1 MQISTKDWNNYI
13 KMLSQLNEMAGAL
26 MSDYVTRYGFDN
38 RDALIDYAYGLVTTY
53 GEGSAALAAEMYD
66 ETAAMFGKV
75 LPRAEVAET
84 ADYNEVAKAINGT
97 IKHSANPKSCGNTVN
112 RLVKRAGADTTLKN
126 AQRDGAQFAWVPM
139 GDTCAFC
146 ITLASNGFQYMSKKA
161 LRNGHAEH
169 IHANCDCAYT
179 VRFDTKSGV
188 KGYDPDKYLAMYN
201 GAEGKNSKEKINS
214 LRRMRYEDPAV
225 RAKINAQKREAYA
238 SKISVEK
245 GLTIKSQRIGTNE
258 VNMSYVR
265 SEEYRAKFDRLSS
278 DRELNQTIYDAAI
291 TILNNNK
298 GTDTETTMIFSGST
312 PIINKTGKKDA
323 LGVELSPGQVGI
335 IKNKDNLVGLHNHP
349 TNLPPNGSDFT
360 AAGSR
365 EYRFG
370 LVVTHDGKI
379 YKYSAGDKPFVAKG
393 LNDLID
399 KYQDISYNLSTEEAY
414 YKALNEYKERFGIS
428 WQLIE

>member
-238 SKISVEK
+238 DKHRMDYRHERDVNNSIEAIAKEGKIIAKQIIGSPNGIYVSDALTVKPKKLQEIENNITEAKRIIGVK
-245 GLTIKSQRIGTNE
+245 GKEEPKIVIVADTELGKAGGRYDAKTN
-258 VNMSYVR
+258 
-265 SEEYRAKFDRLSS
+265 
-278 DRELNQTIYDAAI
+278 TIYYKVIVDKKLQKHVNFHELYHWDDGQSYIREGHIVKNNQEVIDYASAKAKR
-291 TILNNNK
+291 ILDKMGINADNVSEINDFCERLYHK
-298 GTDTETTMIFSGST
+298 GRYDEVYTDIRTLRS
-312 PIINKTGKKDA
+312 
-323 LGVELSPGQVGI
+323 L
-335 IKNKDNLVGLHNHP
+335 
-349 TNLPPNGSDFT
+349 
-360 AAGSR
+360 R
-365 EYRFG
+365 
-370 LVVTHDGKI
+370 
-379 YKYSAGDKPFVAKG
+379 
-393 LNDLID
+393 
-399 KYQDISYNLSTEEAY
+399 
-414 YKALNEYKERFGIS
+414 
-428 WQLIE
+428 